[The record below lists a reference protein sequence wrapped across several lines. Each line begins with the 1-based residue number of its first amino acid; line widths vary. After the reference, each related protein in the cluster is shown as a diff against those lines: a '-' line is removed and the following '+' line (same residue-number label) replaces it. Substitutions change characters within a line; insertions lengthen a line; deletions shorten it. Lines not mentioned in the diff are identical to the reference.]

1 MAKQQKLWRLGMT
14 EMVSPSPE
22 EPQRADYNSARWS
35 ARWLFLLAIQKYA
48 PAVLSDL
55 RRRADES
62 GAVHAWAQRWRLPL
76 WVQPYAVETR
86 RLWSENPDLP
96 NGWIES
102 GDAFADGKGEL
113 VTELSPHPPPEYD
126 PRYETSAGY
135 MARVRGYIKGREDA
149 AQKRGYI
156 RRQRQDPRAFRS
168 LVQRVVLDVPY
179 AEI

>member
-126 PRYETSAGY
+126 PRYETSGLHGACQRLHQGPRRRGTKTRLHPPSAPRPACVP
-135 MARVRGYIKGREDA
+135 MAC
-149 AQKRGYI
+149 
-156 RRQRQDPRAFRS
+156 
-168 LVQRVVLDVPY
+168 
-179 AEI
+179 